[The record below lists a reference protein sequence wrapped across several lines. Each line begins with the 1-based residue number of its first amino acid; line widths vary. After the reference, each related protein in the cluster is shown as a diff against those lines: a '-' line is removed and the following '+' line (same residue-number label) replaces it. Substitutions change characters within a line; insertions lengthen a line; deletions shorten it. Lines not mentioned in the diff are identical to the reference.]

1 MTKKDEIILDLQTR
15 LDAAEAEV
23 QRQEE
28 LLKRNGR
35 HIDRLERS
43 IDGYITLVN
52 AGDAAKAELEKR
64 IQQLEAT
71 YQKQVNIRINL

>member
-52 AGDAAKAELEKR
+52 TGDAAKAELEKR